1 MRDIPAKLRGVVSAL
16 RQRIVVRAL
25 VNSIVCAM
33 LFNSVSGSPAFG
45 RDQRAGVTNAT
56 KAQTKALEIDPEA
69 QGASG
74 KNEPRPSLFSNGMLD
89 FHRTSVKEP
98 SGLRTSGGHIE
109 AKLPGVN
116 ATKNKSDLFGV
127 KEIRIT
133 GNTALS
139 DTELLDPK
147 RLPLQYVEK
156 EEKYDFRALHEVLKS
171 PGQMHLVSKT
181 TIQGLTKYILNRY
194 IEKGYAGIFVYVPQN
209 IIIEGK
215 FKNGILEV
223 NVIEGKVAK
232 VTIEHYDFDRG
243 KKEKGI
249 LKDSMLRSR
258 VKPGGL
264 INKKKLDYSINL
276 LNLNPDRHISTFV
289 SRGAEEN
296 SLNLTYDVYE
306 ASPWHWYAQVD
317 DSGTDKRQWAPRV
330 GLVNTNLTGRDDRF
344 AFMYQAPVDS
354 LDENNAVFGSYD
366 FPLFNPRLRLGFYG
380 GYSQFDIAPE
390 TAAQGVNFRGQ
401 GSFYGTT
408 LRYNLF
414 QWAGYNSSD
423 ERSPWFFDLIGSL
436 SHEKS
441 KNNPTLGLSADVDMN
456 LYGLGVELHRSTK
469 RSGTSLLFN
478 KATSFGGGSK
488 TEFNRA
494 RANADP
500 DFTIYTLA
508 ASHRRSIDEAGIHEL
523 CGSLR
528 SIYSDER
535 LVPAKMTTFG
545 GLYTVRGY
553 EEDEVVADGGIIAS
567 VQYKFDLSK
576 YLDGPGQID
585 GEKHNDRSASDSD
598 DWPPRVSLLAY
609 VDHGRAK
616 INDPV
621 PGEKK
626 AVDLWGAGLGA
637 TVEIGE
643 HTCGSFYYSWPLRST
658 SETDSGDGRWNFSFR
673 RLWR

>member
-1 MRDIPAKLRGVVSAL
+1 MRDIPAKSRGVVSAL

-25 VNSIVCAM
+25 VNSIVCAI
-33 LFNSVSGSPAFG
+33 LFNSVSGSSAFG
-45 RDQRAGVTNAT
+45 RDQRAGVTNAANT
-56 KAQTKALEIDPEA
+56 RTKALETDPEV
-69 QGASG
+69 QEVSG
-74 KNEPRPSLFSNGMLD
+74 KAEPHPSLFTNGMLD

-116 ATKNKSDLFGV
+116 TPKNKPDLFGV
-127 KEIRIT
+127 KQIRIT

-139 DTELLDPK
+139 YTELMDPK

-156 EEKYDFRALHEVLKS
+156 EEEYDFRALHEVLKS
-171 PGQMHLVSKT
+171 PGKMNWLSKK

-209 IIIEGK
+209 TIIEGK

-223 NVIEGKVAK
+223 NVIEGKVEK
-232 VTIEHYDFDRG
+232 VVIEHYDFDRE

-276 LNLNPDRHISTFV
+276 LNLNPDRHINTVV
-289 SRGAEEN
+289 SRGAEED

-317 DSGTDKRQWAPRV
+317 NSGTDKRQWAPRV

-354 LDENNAVFGSYD
+354 LDENNAVFGSYE
-366 FPLFNPRLRLGFYG
+366 FPLFTPRLRLGFYG

-408 LRYNLF
+408 LRYNLL
-414 QWAGYNSSD
+414 QWAGRNSSD

-441 KNNPTLGLSADVDMN
+441 KNSPSLGLSADVDMD
-456 LYGLGVELHRSTK
+456 LYGLGAELHRSTK

-478 KATSFGGGSK
+478 KTTSFAGGSK
-488 TEFNRA
+488 TQFNRA

-508 ASHRRSIDEAGIHEL
+508 ASHRRFIDEAGIHEL

-535 LVPAKMTTFG
+535 LIPAKMTTFG

-567 VQYKFDLSK
+567 FQYKFDLSK
-576 YLDGPGQID
+576 HLNGPAQISRDPQNGGAATPSGDGTP
-585 GEKHNDRSASDSD
+585 KVA
-598 DWPPRVSLLAY
+598 LLAY
-609 VDHGRAK
+609 LDHGRAK
-616 INDPV
+616 IKDPV

-637 TVEIGE
+637 TVEVGE
-643 HTCGSFYYSWPLRST
+643 NTCGSFYYSWPLRST